1 MVSRL
6 LCLAIA
12 WDGRVSFKLRKIL
25 LSPAH
30 PSIPSSNFLAQS
42 SFMSSPKSSSGKL
55 QTPLMLYENHRLNI
69 LFSGSSTCHDCNITI
84 VYSLNCRPYVRILC
98 RLYGRK
104 TTRAVPSDTLAAMYT
119 VRVRY
124 GKCPYNSRKMYGR
137 NRIRLRWPALALPID
152 RRINSIIYPAQAWS
166 LKDVTGQF
174 QRFRTFRWS
183 WRFIVQ
189 HRKYTCCKY
198 SESSHWLNLCT
209 SVQKNL
215 DVNPWFHNKKWGR
228 DKMQR

>member
-104 TTRAVPSDTLAAMYT
+104 TTRAVPSDTLVALYT
-119 VRVRY
+119 LRVRY
-124 GKCPYNSRKMYGR
+124 GKCPYNSRKMYGH
-137 NRIRLRWPALALPID
+137 NRIRLRWPVTSPSNRPENKLYHISRPGLKLEGCYRAVPAVSDLSMKLEIHRPTPQVYMLQVFQVIALA
-152 RRINSIIYPAQAWS
+152 
-166 LKDVTGQF
+166 
-174 QRFRTFRWS
+174 
-183 WRFIVQ
+183 
-189 HRKYTCCKY
+189 
-198 SESSHWLNLCT
+198 
-209 SVQKNL
+209 
-215 DVNPWFHNKKWGR
+215 
-228 DKMQR
+228 